1 MIKNILV
8 TGGSGFIGSNL
19 VDFLINQD
27 YNVFVIDDLSTGLE
41 TNQNKK
47 ATYFKRDIIDFID
60 DADIIKRY
68 LLDNKIDAVFHL
80 AASAD
85 IFLSINYPEKV
96 YKINLNASISILN
109 ACQDTH
115 VKKFIFSSTSA
126 VYGEPRILP
135 VREDASTNPISPYGL
150 SKLAFEQ
157 YLDFFTL
164 NSSIDFLTFRFP
176 NVYGFRQRSDLE
188 GGVVAIFEEA
198 MKKNHQ
204 IKIFGDGNQT
214 RDWVDVSDIVNALY
228 LGMLSNNKSEVIN
241 LGSGKQTSLLM
252 LFKHLS
258 HEFQYKQEPL
268 FLDEREGDIKHMVM
282 DTKRALKS
290 INWEAK
296 LTIEEGIKKLIKK
309 EKN

>member
-8 TGGSGFIGSNL
+8 TGGLGFIGSNL
-19 VDFLINQD
+19 VDFLINED
-27 YNVFVIDDLSTGLE
+27 YNVFVIDNLSTGLE
-41 TNQNKK
+41 TNLNEK
-47 ATYFKRDIIDFID
+47 ASYLKRDIVDFID
-60 DADIIKRY
+60 DADSIKRY

-96 YKINLNASISILN
+96 YKINLNASIAILN
-109 ACQDTH
+109 ACKETQ

-135 VREDASTNPISPYGL
+135 VKEDAFTNPISPYGL

-157 YLDFFTL
+157 YLDFFAL

-198 MKKNHQ
+198 MKKNQQ

-228 LGMLSNNKSEVIN
+228 LGMLSENEPEIIN
-241 LGSGKQTSLLM
+241 LGSSKQTSLLM

-258 HEFQYKQEPL
+258 DELHYKQDPL
-268 FLDEREGDIKHMVM
+268 FLDSREGDIKHMVM
-282 DTKRALKS
+282 DTERALKS
-290 INWEAK
+290 INWKAK
-296 LTIEEGIKKLIKK
+296 LTLEEGIKKLIKK

>member
-8 TGGSGFIGSNL
+8 TGGLGFIGSNL
-19 VDFLINQD
+19 VDFLINED
-27 YNVFVIDDLSTGLE
+27 YNVFVIDNLSTGLE
-41 TNQNKK
+41 TNLNEK
-47 ATYFKRDIIDFID
+47 ASYLKRDIVDFID
-60 DADIIKRY
+60 DADSIKRY

-96 YKINLNASISILN
+96 YKINLNASIAILN
-109 ACQDTH
+109 ACKETQ

-126 VYGEPRILP
+126 VYGEPKILP
-135 VREDASTNPISPYGL
+135 VKEDAFTNPISPYGL

-157 YLDFFTL
+157 YLDFFAL

-198 MKKNHQ
+198 MKKNQQ

-228 LGMLSNNKSEVIN
+228 LGMLSENEPEIIN
-241 LGSGKQTSLLM
+241 LGSSKQTSLLM

-258 HEFQYKQEPL
+258 DELHYKQDPL
-268 FLDEREGDIKHMVM
+268 FLDSREGDIKHMVM
-282 DTKRALKS
+282 DTERALKS
-290 INWEAK
+290 INWKAK
-296 LTIEEGIKKLIKK
+296 LTLEEGIKKLIKK